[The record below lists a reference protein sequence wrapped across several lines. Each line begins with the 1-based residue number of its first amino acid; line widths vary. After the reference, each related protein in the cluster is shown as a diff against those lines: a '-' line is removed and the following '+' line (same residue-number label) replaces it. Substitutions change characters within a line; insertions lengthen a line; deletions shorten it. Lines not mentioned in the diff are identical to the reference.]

1 MRPAPP
7 CRHVGSDHESGQASV
22 PHGPLCVMSPA
33 HETSLAHR
41 RNESAALSETEAY
54 SVLLTRS
61 RDTVRQWRC

>member
-22 PHGPLCVMSPA
+22 PHGPLCAVSPA

-41 RNESAALSETEAY
+41 RNESAALSET
-54 SVLLTRS
+54 
-61 RDTVRQWRC
+61 